1 MSWGIG
7 YSSRKGFYLPYHE
20 VHVASTSKAG
30 VMEYWSVGFPP
41 HHSNSPL
48 LKTPLLFSAVLTAG
62 ADSPKLA
69 WMKVPSIAT
78 IFGLGALAPEK
89 RRALSLVYA
98 TSVALV
104 MGVNFIQPAL
114 PAIIEPFG
122 ISDAALGLV
131 MTMFTLPAIFL
142 APVFGVVADLFGRRL
157 LLAWG
162 LIVYG
167 IFGAAMAF
175 APSFSWLLFFRFLQ
189 GVAYSAV
196 IPLTIVLI
204 SDFLEGDKEIGG
216 QGLKVFL
223 DRVGYMILP
232 PLGGFLA
239 TIAWFWPFTFYF
251 LTVPIGVAAFFW
263 LPETKGSNHEGTK
276 AYLGNILRL
285 LRHPRLLIAFSAGFL
300 RFFLDYG
307 FLTYFPLF
315 IVRTH
320 GVSTATAGLLYTFFA
335 AGAMITSSQAGRIA
349 AGRDKTH
356 LLFGAFLVSGL
367 AVVAVPLIPGVWLV
381 GSALFFYGLA
391 NGIISPMQKSLLTQ
405 NAPVELRGGVVSLDR
420 LIQQASKTFATS
432 IVGLLL
438 VATNLAT
445 IFWILGILSLASVG
459 LMAAL
464 LPRGKPVSVS
474 RAVS

>member
-1 MSWGIG
+1 MRRLSI
-7 YSSRKGFYLPYHE
+7 
-20 VHVASTSKAG
+20 
-30 VMEYWSVGFPP
+30 
-41 HHSNSPL
+41 
-48 LKTPLLFSAVLTAG
+48 SAV
-62 ADSPKLA
+62 
-69 WMKVPSIAT
+69 
-78 IFGLGALAPEK
+78 FGLGDLAPEK
-89 RRALSLVYA
+89 RRALNLVYA

-114 PAIIEPFG
+114 PALIQAFG

-131 MTMFTLPAIFL
+131 MTMLTAPAIFL

-157 LLAWG
+157 LLAGG

-175 APSFSWLLFFRFLQ
+175 APTFGWLLAFRAVQ

-204 SDFLEGDKEIGG
+204 GDLLEGNDEIGG

-251 LTVPIGVAAFFW
+251 LTVPIGITAFFW
-263 LPETKGSNHEGTK
+263 FPETKGTQKSGAQ
-276 AYLGNILRL
+276 AYLGDILRL
-285 LRHPRLLIAFSAGFL
+285 ARHPRLLIAFSAGFL

-320 GVSTATAGLLYTFFA
+320 GVSTTTAGMLYTFFA
-335 AGAMITSSQAGRIA
+335 AGAMITSSQAGRLA

-356 LLFGAFLVSGL
+356 LLFIAFVVSGL
-367 AVVAVPLIPGVWLV
+367 AVVAVPFIPGLWLV

-391 NGIISPMQKSLLTQ
+391 NGVISPMQKSLLTQ
-405 NAPVELRGGVVSLDR
+405 NAPPELRGGVVSVDR
-420 LIQQASKTFATS
+420 LIQQVSKTAATS
-432 IVGLLL
+432 IMGLLL
-438 VATNLAT
+438 VAADLAT

-459 LMAAL
+459 LMAVL
-464 LPRGKPVSVS
+464 LPRSKPV
-474 RAVS
+474 AVRPIIPT